1 MNRRATRYKC
11 ALHEMPGRSGLCRL
25 PLVLQFVV
33 PACRLTES
41 ARLMARFR
49 RVATDDRP
57 VRFEVKNLF
66 SRFTWPI
73 ALPTQDQPVR
83 FLSAPNGYGKST
95 MLRILDDMAHQ
106 RWARLGREMFQSAT
120 LTFHSGAALTVTVAP
135 ESEDTVRLVFE
146 LLRPGE
152 PTITD
157 QVAPFSVEA
166 TLPSELPSW
175 IRQIGPDRFRDMRYG
190 ELLSTEELVQQLG
203 RHAERRSDEQELKE
217 EIDNVLQGLDVYYLD
232 ANRLLTGIRANP
244 RRWMPGHRQRRE
256 RAHAIQ
262 HISDVIEE
270 VLAST
275 RARSGR
281 SSEHAEFRFPA
292 RILKAL
298 KSPPPEEQLTPSSLV
313 ERYEKLR
320 DREEELRSL
329 GLTDRPMDAIPE
341 KDLTEPGP
349 AAIILD
355 QMIAG
360 IENRFR
366 DLEQT
371 AKQLTLFRDT
381 INGMLE
387 DKSIQF
393 EVNEMWSSRG
403 KGGLKVLDDKGRP
416 IPLPAL
422 SSGEQHLIVMFG
434 HILFA
439 SGLPAGGLVLL
450 DEPEISLHPEW
461 QIAVTHALKKVAAI
475 NDCRMLL
482 ATHSP
487 TMIGDDWNSEIA
499 LTRTPEA

>member
-1 MNRRATRYKC
+1 MV
-11 ALHEMPGRSGLCRL
+11 RS
-25 PLVLQFVV
+25 
-33 PACRLTES
+33 
-41 ARLMARFR
+41 R
-49 RVATDDRP
+49 RVGIADRP
-57 VRFEVKNLF
+57 VTFEVRNLF
-66 SRFTWPI
+66 SRFTWRI
-73 ALPTQDQPVR
+73 ALPTEDQPVR

-106 RWARLGREMFQSAT
+106 RWARIGKEMFESAS
-120 LTFHSGAALTVTVAP
+120 LTFRSGAALTVTVVP

-152 PTITD
+152 PTIQD
-157 QVAPFSVEA
+157 EVRPFLVEA

-203 RHAERRSDEQELKE
+203 RHAERRRNEQELGE
-217 EIDNVLQGLDVYYLD
+217 EFDSVLQGLDVYYLD
-232 ANRLLTGIRANP
+232 ANRLLTGIRGTP
-244 RRWMPGHRQRRE
+244 RRWMPSHRQRRE

-298 KSPPPEEQLTPSSLV
+298 KHPPPADQLTPSSLV

-329 GLTDRPMDAIPE
+329 GLTDRAMDAIPAQ
-341 KDLTEPGP
+341 DLTEPGP

-360 IENRFR
+360 IEKRFG

-371 AKQLTLFRDT
+371 AKQLMLFRDT

-387 DKSIQF
+387 DKSIEF
-393 EVNEMWSSRG
+393 EVNEMWANRG

-439 SGLPAGGLVLL
+439 SGLSAGGLVLL

-487 TMIGDDWNSEIA
+487 TMIGDDWSSEIA

>member
-1 MNRRATRYKC
+1 M
-11 ALHEMPGRSGLCRL
+11 
-25 PLVLQFVV
+25 
-33 PACRLTES
+33 
-41 ARLMARFR
+41 ARLG
-49 RVATDDRP
+49 RVPTDDRP
-57 VRFEVKNLF
+57 VRFEVRNLF
-66 SRFTWPI
+66 SRFNWPI

-106 RWARLGREMFQSAT
+106 RWASLGKAMVESAT
-120 LTFHSGAALTVTVAP
+120 LTFSSGAALTVTVDP
-135 ESEDTVRLVFE
+135 EAEDNVRIAFE
-146 LLRPGE
+146 LVRPGE
-152 PTITD
+152 LTITD
-157 QVAPFSVEA
+157 EVRPISAKAE
-166 TLPSELPSW
+166 LPSELPPW
-175 IRQIGPDRFRDMRYG
+175 IRQIGPDRFRDERYG
-190 ELLSTEELVQQLG
+190 EVFSAEELVQQLG
-203 RHAERRSDEQELKE
+203 RHGERRREKPELKE
-217 EIDNVLQGLDVYYLD
+217 EIDKVLHGLDVYYLD
-232 ANRLLTGIRANP
+232 ANRLSMGIRATP
-244 RRWMPGHRQRRE
+244 RRWMPSHRQRRE

-270 VLAST
+270 VLEST

-281 SSEHAEFRFPA
+281 YSERAEASFPA

-298 KSPPPEEQLTPSSLV
+298 KYPPPAEELTPSSLA
-313 ERYEKLR
+313 ERYAKLR

-329 GLTDRPMDAIPE
+329 GLTDRAMDAIPA
-341 KDLTEPGP
+341 KDLTEQGP

-366 DLEQT
+366 ALEQT
-371 AKQLTLFRDT
+371 AKQLMLFRDT
-381 INGMLE
+381 INRMLE

-393 EVNEMWSSRG
+393 EVNEMWASRG
-403 KGGLKVLDDKGRP
+403 KGGLKVLDEKGRT

-439 SGLPAGGLVLL
+439 SGLSAGGLVLL

-487 TMIGDDWNSEIA
+487 TMIGDDWSSEIA
-499 LTRTPEA
+499 LARTPEA